1 MPNFLKK
8 NFTVDEFW
16 DKGKNTILA
25 DPKALFKKLIDP
37 QTKDAI
43 TGKRISKVK
52 KLISNNEDSWNDK
65 EMKNASE
72 ACYILFLWVECI
84 ISYNEINIKTQPI
97 RDKLKEVT

>member
-37 QTKDAI
+37 
-43 TGKRISKVK
+43 
-52 KLISNNEDSWNDK
+52 
-65 EMKNASE
+65 
-72 ACYILFLWVECI
+72 
-84 ISYNEINIKTQPI
+84 
-97 RDKLKEVT
+97 